1 MTSLD
6 KSGSDKSTEQRL
18 RGYLQNALAETMPR
32 PSRYRDLEVAR
43 GR

>member
-1 MTSLD
+1 MANLD
-6 KSGSDKSTEQRL
+6 KSLGDESTEQRL